1 MCVCHK
7 GWHTFLFC
15 KYPLFLFKL
24 SRKIT
29 SVRRIHGKRISDAE
43 LTIITNLTNLFPIK
57 NDNYWLKIG
66 KIGNYCQLKTACCL
80 PYRNY
85 SLKLIKLCK
94 SSNSRSLSLR
104 AKHHHL
110 LIPSYTPSTERKK
123 IPAALT
129 GYGDSIVTIIF

>member
-7 GWHTFLFC
+7 GRHTFLFC

-80 PYRNY
+80 PYRN
-85 SLKLIKLCK
+85 
-94 SSNSRSLSLR
+94 SSNSR
-104 AKHHHL
+104 
-110 LIPSYTPSTERKK
+110 
-123 IPAALT
+123 
-129 GYGDSIVTIIF
+129 